1 MKLKS
6 FLETKYLIDWIR
18 TLLTTH
24 FNEISSDVL
33 AYDKATI
40 EFVHFPMKERGQ
52 MSYQFDEIKAF
63 AKISVD

>member
-6 FLETKYLIDWIR
+6 FLETKYLMEWIR

-24 FNEISSDVL
+24 FNEISSDDL

-40 EFVHFPMKERGQ
+40 EFVHFSMKERGQ
-52 MSYQFDEIKAF
+52 MSYQFD
-63 AKISVD
+63 